1 MIKLHLVGFSTDLKN
16 LIFARRKG
24 AKTGAFLIEIDTR
37 LRRTLDEVARLEKEG
52 GPAQEGLA
60 PDEEAEAG
68 KRSSKLTPREI
79 QKHLRIGKTAQEV
92 ARMAETDVSWIERF
106 TNPIIEERSRV
117 VDAVK
122 SASITKARLGKS
134 VMPVGDSIVANLRDR
149 RVSLPIEILD
159 EGWTAR
165 LRDGKWE
172 VTFTYLSRGQ
182 GKDASFSFDP
192 ETREV
197 EAMNGL
203 ARELAWRSPNESKT
217 HRPAATR
224 SNASKSGSGRAKAK
238 KTSSSKPRG
247 RPSRR
252 RPRSV
257 R

>member
-1 MIKLHLVGFSTDLKN
+1 MIRLHLVGFTTDLKN

-24 AKTGAFLIEIDTR
+24 AKTGAFLIEIDAR
-37 LRRTLDEVARLEKEG
+37 LRRTLEEVARLEKEG
-52 GPAQEGLA
+52 GAASAGLPADGS
-60 PDEEAEAG
+60 EAG
-68 KRSSKLTPREI
+68 KRASKLTPKEI
-79 QKHLRIGKTAQEV
+79 QSHLRRGKTAQEV
-92 ARMAETDVSWIERF
+92 ARIAETDVSWIERF

-134 VMPVGDSIVANLRDR
+134 AMPVGDSIIANLRDR

-192 ETREV
+192 ETRQV
-197 EAMNGL
+197 EALNGL
-203 ARELAWRSPNESKT
+203 ARELAWRSPNEIGKPAPRVAAARTNAKPGSQRSKV
-217 HRPAATR
+217 
-224 SNASKSGSGRAKAK
+224 K
-238 KTSSSKPRG
+238 KTSRSKSRG